1 MSSES
6 RPPGISSLRNRLLSG
21 SAWALGGKVGASVI
35 GLTTNVILARMLS
48 PGELG
53 AYFLALSIVSF
64 GAIVGC
70 FGLNR
75 SAVRFVAEALGLERR
90 DRARRIVALVIGIGV
105 AGALVSSGAYLLIG
119 PLIAERL
126 FGSPA
131 LVAVTG
137 LVAGWIALSTV
148 QELFAET
155 FRGFHD
161 IRLATLFGGVATGG
175 NSAGLIMRVMLIFAL
190 ATVWLAGG
198 ETDLTTVMLVM
209 VGSASVTTFM
219 SVLALRVRM
228 RSVGSTRSGRG
239 EASVREVLGVSAPLF
254 INNITVFFLTQ
265 SDLWIVGAFGSGEE
279 VAIYGAASRFVA
291 LVTMPLLVVNAV
303 LPPVIAE
310 MYAQGERGRL
320 EGMLR
325 PFATLAG
332 IPSVI
337 ALALFALAGGP
348 ILGLVYGEFYAGG
361 ALVLALLSLGKLAFV
376 VSGSCG
382 LTLQMTGNQTLIMWI
397 SILSGV
403 LFFVGAIWAVQAY
416 GAAGVAS
423 VSAGSVIF
431 QSLLMVLA
439 AKWKTG
445 IWTHVNLSVAP
456 VLKVLKRR

>member
-1 MSSES
+1 MSPEP
-6 RPPGISSLRNRLLSG
+6 RLPGISSLRSRLLSG

-35 GLTTNVILARMLS
+35 GLATNVVLARMLS
-48 PGELG
+48 PEELG
-53 AYFLALSIVSF
+53 AYFLAMSIVSF

-70 FGLNR
+70 LGLNR

-90 DRARRIVALVIGIGV
+90 DRARRIVALVLGIGTV
-105 AGALVSSGAYLLIG
+105 GALVSGGAYLLVG
-119 PLIAERL
+119 PLVAKNL

-175 NSAGLIMRVMLIFAL
+175 NSAGLIMRVMLISAL
-190 ATVWLAGG
+190 VVVWVASE
-198 ETDLTTVMLVM
+198 ETSLTTVMLVM
-209 VGSASVTTFM
+209 VGSASVTALM
-219 SVLALRVRM
+219 SGLVLRVRM
-228 RSVGSTRSGRG
+228 HSVGSVGSGRE

-310 MYAQGERGRL
+310 MYARGERERL
-320 EGMLR
+320 ESVLR

-348 ILGLVYGEFYAGG
+348 ILALVYGNFYAGG

-403 LFFVGAIWAVQAY
+403 FFFAGAIWAVQAY

-423 VSAGSVIF
+423 VSAASVIF

-445 IWTHVNLSVAP
+445 IWTHVNLSLSP
-456 VLKVLKRR
+456 VLKALNRR